1 MTAVTTPTPSAA
13 PPRVPAWAGGVS
25 GFVAA
30 GVALAAGE
38 LFAGLSDAVPSL
50 VVAVGEL
57 IVDHAPGPLVETGIE
72 TAGTNDKPLL
82 LAGIVAV
89 SLLFGAGLGQ
99 LATRHP
105 RVADGG
111 FLAFGAL
118 GGWAAARNP
127 FSHAGW
133 SWVAA
138 IAAALL
144 AVATRRFLLAVA
156 LVPASSLP
164 GRAHPATTTNASIVA
179 GAAGARRDDPLP
191 GRRAFLTL
199 SATAGVVA
207 LGATALGRAL
217 RASRRVGSLR
227 DAIVL
232 PPAAVPDARVTGTLD
247 GAHPQLTPFITPNR
261 DFYRI
266 DTALTLP
273 QVDPADWRLRI
284 TGLVDNPYELTYD
297 EILAMDLV
305 EQTVTLAC
313 VSNEVGG
320 RLVGNARWLGVPLIT
335 LLDRAGVRPEGT
347 QIVGVSVD
355 DFDAGFPTRLAYDG
369 RTALL
374 AVGMNGEPL
383 PVRHGFPARLVVA
396 GLYGYVSAVKWI
408 SEIRLDTDDHDGYWI
423 PRGWSKLG
431 PVKTQSRIDVP
442 RHGAALSTGT
452 TPLAGVAWAPS
463 VGIEGVEVRID
474 DGPWRPCRLGG
485 STDATWVQ
493 WISEWNATPG
503 RHRIT
508 VRAIDKTG
516 AVQTA
521 DPARPAPNGAKGYH
535 SIDVNVS

>member
-1 MTAVTTPTPSAA
+1 MTAVTTPTPPAA

-25 GFVAA
+25 GLVAA

-57 IVDHAPGPLVETGIE
+57 IIDYTPGSLVETGIE
-72 TAGTNDKPLL
+72 AAGTNDKPLL
-82 LAGIVAV
+82 LAGIVV
-89 SLLFGAGLGQ
+89 LSLVFGAALGQ
-99 LATRHP
+99 LAIRHP
-105 RVADGG
+105 RVADSG

-127 FSHAGW
+127 FSQAGW
-133 SWVAA
+133 SWIAA
-138 IAAALL
+138 IVAALL
-144 AVATRRFLLAVA
+144 AIATRRFLLAVA
-156 LVPASSLP
+156 QLPAESLP
-164 GRAHPATTTNASIVA
+164 GRASGTTATPE
-179 GAAGARRDDPLP
+179 DPMP

-207 LGATALGRAL
+207 LGATFLGRAL
-217 RASRRVGSLR
+217 RASRGVGSIR
-227 DAIVL
+227 DEIVL
-232 PPAAVPDARVTGTLD
+232 PPPDVTAAPITGTFD
-247 GAHPQLTPFITPNR
+247 SAHPQLSPFITPER

-297 EILAMDLV
+297 DILAMDL
-305 EQTVTLAC
+305 EEHTVTLAC

-320 RLVGNARWLGVPLIT
+320 RLVGNARWLGVPLTT

-374 AVGMNGEPL
+374 AVGMNGKPL

-408 SEIRLDTDDHDGYWI
+408 TEIRLDTDDHDAYWI

-431 PVKTQSRIDVP
+431 PIKTQSRIDVP
-442 RHGAALSTGT
+442 HSGAALSPGR
-452 TPLAGVAWAPS
+452 TPIAGVAWAPS
-463 VGIEGVEVRID
+463 VGIEAVEVRID

-485 STDATWVQ
+485 SPSDDTWVQ
-493 WISEWNATPG
+493 WLLEWDATPG
-503 RHRIT
+503 RHRIA

-516 AVQTA
+516 AVQPEERT
-521 DPARPAPNGAKGYH
+521 RPAPNGAQGHH
-535 SIDVNVS
+535 SIDVNVT